1 MGPFQIKVKER
12 MKKLCALI
20 LLALSFVFANSDK
33 TKYWIVFKDKGI
45 YENVSLAKG
54 SGFYESLK
62 NSISKRAYE
71 RRLKNVKDESKVI
84 DYFDLPVYEGYIE
97 QIKSFGIEINVISK
111 WLNAVSAYLDSQQ
124 VEKIKNLPFVL
135 EVKPVAKLAKTS
147 LDDLKIEKSLV
158 DYNYGPS
165 ELQIRFSGVKELHRM
180 NIIGKDVIVGM
191 MDTGFRLTHESLEEV
206 EVIAEYDFI
215 FNDSVTANQPGDS
228 PSQDFHGTLTLSVL
242 GGKKDGKIFGVA
254 PGAKFVLAKTE
265 DVRSETP
272 AEEDNWV
279 RAIEWMDS
287 IGVDV
292 VSSSL
297 GYIDWYTYED
307 MDGNTAKITKAA
319 DIAFQKGIVVVNSA
333 GNERNTPWKYIVAP
347 ADGKYVIAVGAVDSL
362 GRIAS
367 FSSMGPTYDGRI
379 KPDVCALGVSVFGA
393 STSSKSSYVYASG
406 TSLSCPIVAGIA
418 ALILSTHPE
427 LTSFE
432 VRDAIRNTA
441 SRADNPDNDYGWGIV
456 NGLLATLYHG
466 PIMSNFPEIR
476 ENLGRYEISVYAMS
490 KNGIKEVFIMADNQK
505 IPMQYIGEN
514 KYLGI
519 LQSLPSNF
527 LIIAVDNKN
536 ERNFLTVYTDAQ
548 PPKDFYLSQ
557 NFPNPFNSRT
567 IFLLDIPE
575 PSFVSISI
583 YNILGQKVRTLE
595 NRFFPQPVKGYRI
608 AWDGKDDSGKNLP
621 SGVYFCRLESPRYKT
636 VRKVVL
642 MR

>member
-1 MGPFQIKVKER
+1 
-12 MKKLCALI
+12 MKKVCILI
-20 LLALSFVFANSDK
+20 FLAFSFLFANGDK

-45 YENVSLAKG
+45 YENASLAKG
-54 SGFYESLK
+54 SVLYESLK
-62 NSISKRAYE
+62 NSISKRSYE
-71 RRLKNVKDESKVI
+71 RRLKNVKDESKVF

-97 QIKSFGIEINVISK
+97 QIKSFGIKVNVVSK
-111 WLNAVSAYLDSQQ
+111 WLNAISAYLDSQQ
-124 VEKIKNLPFVL
+124 VERIKNLPFVL

-191 MDTGFRLTHESLEEV
+191 MDTGFRLTHEALEGI
-206 EVIAEYDFI
+206 EVIEEYDFI
-215 FNDSVTANQPGDS
+215 FNDSVTANQTDDAPN
-228 PSQDFHGTLTLSVL
+228 QDFHGTLTLSVL
-242 GGKKDGKIFGVA
+242 GGKKDGKIYGVA

-265 DVRSETP
+265 DIRSETP

-297 GYIDWYTYED
+297 GYIDWYTYKD

-333 GNERNTPWKYIVAP
+333 GNERNSPWKYVVAP

-393 STSSKSSYVYASG
+393 SSSSKSSYVYASG
-406 TSLSCPIVAGIA
+406 TSLSCPLVAGIS

-427 LTSFE
+427 LTSFQ

-456 NGLLATLYHG
+456 NGLLSALYYG
-466 PIMSNFPEIR
+466 PIISNFPEIR
-476 ENLGRYEISVYAMS
+476 QSLDGYEISIYAMS
-490 KNGIKEVFIMADNQK
+490 KYGIKEVFIMADNQK
-505 IPMQYIGEN
+505 IPMQHIGEN

-519 LQSLPSNF
+519 LQTLPSNF
-527 LIIAVDNKN
+527 LIIAVDNQN
-536 ERNFLTVYTDAQ
+536 ERNFLTFYSDFQ
-548 PPKDFYLSQ
+548 PPKDFHLSQ

-567 IFLLDIPE
+567 IFLLDVPE
-575 PSFVSISI
+575 PTFVNISI
-583 YNILGQKVRTLE
+583 YNILGQKVRTLK
-595 NRFFPQPVKGYRI
+595 NRFFSQPVKGYRI
-608 AWDGKDDSGKNLP
+608 EWDGRDEEGRNLP
-621 SGVYFCRLESPRYKT
+621 SGVYFCRLESPKYKT

-642 MR
+642 VR

>member
-1 MGPFQIKVKER
+1 
-12 MKKLCALI
+12 MKKVCILI
-20 LLALSFVFANSDK
+20 LLAFSFLFANGNK
-33 TKYWIVFKDKGI
+33 AKYWIVFKDKGI

-54 SGFYESLK
+54 SSFYESLK
-62 NSISKRAYE
+62 HSISKRAYE
-71 RRLKNVKDESKVI
+71 RRLKNVKDESKVF

-97 QIKSFGIEINVISK
+97 QIKSFGVKINVVSK

-124 VEKIKNLPFVL
+124 VERIKNLPFVL
-135 EVKPVAKLAKTS
+135 EVKPVAKLAKTVF
-147 LDDLKIEKSLV
+147 DDLKIEKSLV

-191 MDTGFRLTHESLEEV
+191 MDTGFRLTHEALEEI

-215 FNDSVTANQPGDS
+215 FNDSVTANQPEDA
-228 PSQDFHGTLTLSVL
+228 PNQDFHGTLTLSVL
-242 GGKKDGKIFGVA
+242 GGKKDGKIYGVA

-265 DVRSETP
+265 DIRSETP

-297 GYIDWYTYED
+297 GYIDWYTYKD

-333 GNERNTPWKYIVAP
+333 GNERNSPWKYVVAP

-393 STSSKSSYVYASG
+393 SSSSKSSYVYASG
-406 TSLSCPIVAGIA
+406 TSLSCPLVAGIA
-418 ALILSTHPE
+418 SLILSTHPE
-427 LTSFE
+427 LTSFQ

-456 NGLLATLYHG
+456 DGLSSALYYG

-476 ENLGRYEISVYAMS
+476 QSLKGYEISIYAMS
-490 KNGIKEVFIMADNQK
+490 KYGIKEVFIMADNQK

-519 LQSLPSNF
+519 LQTLPSSF
-527 LIIAVDNKN
+527 LIIAVDNQN
-536 ERNFLTVYTDAQ
+536 ERNFLTFYSDFQ

-567 IFLLDIPE
+567 IFLLDVPE
-575 PSFVSISI
+575 PSFVKISI

-595 NRFFPQPVKGYRI
+595 NRFFSQPVRGYRI
-608 AWDGKDDSGKNLP
+608 AWDGKDDDGRNLP
-621 SGVYFCRLESPRYKT
+621 SGVYFCRLESPKYKT

-642 MR
+642 VR